1 MKERRIIMKKVIV
14 AMMLMAMTA
23 TTVAGCGSNDTAA
36 DTTTETAAE
45 DTTADTADAAEDT
58 AADTAAAGAASGAI
72 SVLSR
77 EDGSGTRGA
86 FIELTGIEEKDSNG
100 NKTDNTKK
108 DALICKST
116 DVVLTQVS
124 GDKNAIGYISFG
136 SLNDTVKA
144 LKVEGVE
151 PSTAT
156 IESGDYKIV
165 RPFNIAVKDGLSD
178 AAQDFENYILS
189 SEGQDIIEKAGYIK
203 IDKSAAAY
211 ASNNASGKVVVSG
224 SSSVT
229 PVMEKL
235 AEAYQKANTNVT
247 VDVQQSDSSTGIKD
261 AINGTS
267 DIGMA
272 SRDISD
278 DELSQGI
285 KSVTIAQD
293 AIAVIVNKD
302 NAVEDI
308 TMDEI
313 KAIYTGSKTTWSDES
328 K

>member
-1 MKERRIIMKKVIV
+1 MKACTQGAERKGANPKAQRASIRKRFYIMKTRTSKLAAIFTSV
-14 AMMLMAMTA
+14 AL
-23 TTVAGCGSNDTAA
+23 
-36 DTTTETAAE
+36 
-45 DTTADTADAAEDT
+45 
-58 AADTAAAGAASGAI
+58 AAAMLASCGGSSDKI
-72 SVLSR
+72 TVISR

-86 FIELTGIEEKDSNG
+86 FIELTGIEEKDADG

-235 AEAYQKANTNVT
+235 AEAYQKVNTNVT

-302 NAVEDI
+302 NAVDDI

>member
-1 MKERRIIMKKVIV
+1 MKTCTQGAERKGANQKAPRASIRKRFYIMKTRTSKLTAIFTSVALAATMLASCGGNSDKITVI
-14 AMMLMAMTA
+14 
-23 TTVAGCGSNDTAA
+23 
-36 DTTTETAAE
+36 
-45 DTTADTADAAEDT
+45 
-58 AADTAAAGAASGAI
+58 
-72 SVLSR
+72 SR

-211 ASNNASGKVVVSG
+211 SSNNASGKVVVSG

>member
-1 MKERRIIMKKVIV
+1 MKTRTSKLAAIFTSVALAATMLASCGGSSDKITVI
-14 AMMLMAMTA
+14 
-23 TTVAGCGSNDTAA
+23 
-36 DTTTETAAE
+36 
-45 DTTADTADAAEDT
+45 
-58 AADTAAAGAASGAI
+58 
-72 SVLSR
+72 SR

-86 FIELTGIEEKDSNG
+86 FIELTGIEEKDADG

>member
-1 MKERRIIMKKVIV
+1 MKTCTQGAERKGANQKAPKASIRKRFYIMKTRTSKLAAIFTSVALAATMLASCGGSSDKITVI
-14 AMMLMAMTA
+14 
-23 TTVAGCGSNDTAA
+23 
-36 DTTTETAAE
+36 
-45 DTTADTADAAEDT
+45 
-58 AADTAAAGAASGAI
+58 
-72 SVLSR
+72 SR

-124 GDKNAIGYISFG
+124 GDKNAIGYISIWLTETIF
-136 SLNDTVKA
+136 SKMA

-189 SEGQDIIEKAGYIK
+189 SDGQDIIEKAGYIK

-313 KAIYTGSKTTWSDES
+313 KSIYTGSKTTWSDES

>member
-1 MKERRIIMKKVIV
+1 MKTRTSKLAAIFTSVALAATMLASCGGSSDKITVI
-14 AMMLMAMTA
+14 
-23 TTVAGCGSNDTAA
+23 
-36 DTTTETAAE
+36 
-45 DTTADTADAAEDT
+45 
-58 AADTAAAGAASGAI
+58 
-72 SVLSR
+72 SR

-151 PSTAT
+151 PSTST

-235 AEAYQKANTNVT
+235 AESYQKANTNVT

>member
-1 MKERRIIMKKVIV
+1 MKTCTQGAERKGANQKARRASIRKRFYIMKTRTSKLAAIFTSV
-14 AMMLMAMTA
+14 AL
-23 TTVAGCGSNDTAA
+23 
-36 DTTTETAAE
+36 
-45 DTTADTADAAEDT
+45 
-58 AADTAAAGAASGAI
+58 AAAMLASCGGSSDKI
-72 SVLSR
+72 TVISR

-189 SEGQDIIEKAGYIK
+189 SDGQDIIEKAGYIK

-313 KAIYTGSKTTWSDES
+313 KSIYTGSKTTWSDES

>member
-1 MKERRIIMKKVIV
+1 MKTRTSKLAEIFTSVALAATMLASCGGSSDKITVI
-14 AMMLMAMTA
+14 
-23 TTVAGCGSNDTAA
+23 
-36 DTTTETAAE
+36 
-45 DTTADTADAAEDT
+45 
-58 AADTAAAGAASGAI
+58 
-72 SVLSR
+72 SR

-313 KAIYTGSKTTWSDES
+313 KSIYTGSKTTWSDES

>member
-1 MKERRIIMKKVIV
+1 MKTRTSKLAAIFTSVALAATMLASCGGSSDKITVI
-14 AMMLMAMTA
+14 
-23 TTVAGCGSNDTAA
+23 
-36 DTTTETAAE
+36 
-45 DTTADTADAAEDT
+45 
-58 AADTAAAGAASGAI
+58 
-72 SVLSR
+72 SR

-189 SEGQDIIEKAGYIK
+189 SDGQDIIEKAGYIK

-235 AEAYQKANTNVT
+235 AESYQKANTNVT

-278 DELSQGI
+278 DELSHGI

>member
-1 MKERRIIMKKVIV
+1 MKTRTSKLASVFTSV
-14 AMMLMAMTA
+14 AL
-23 TTVAGCGSNDTAA
+23 
-36 DTTTETAAE
+36 
-45 DTTADTADAAEDT
+45 
-58 AADTAAAGAASGAI
+58 AAAMLASCGGSSDKI
-72 SVLSR
+72 TVISR

-86 FIELTGIEEKDSNG
+86 FIELTGIEEKDPNG

-178 AAQDFENYILS
+178 AAKDFENYILS
-189 SEGQDIIEKAGYIK
+189 SEGQDVIEGAGYIK
-203 IDKSAAAY
+203 IDKSAAAFS
-211 ASNNASGKVVVSG
+211 SNNASGKVVVSG

-235 AEAYQKANTNVT
+235 AESYQKVNTNVT

-285 KSVTIAQD
+285 RSVTIAQD

-302 NAVEDI
+302 NSVDDI
-308 TMDEI
+308 SMDDI
-313 KAIYTGSKTTWSDES
+313 KAIYTGTKTTWSDES

>member
-1 MKERRIIMKKVIV
+1 MKTCTQGAERKGANQKAPRASIRKRFYIMKTRTSKLAAIFTSVALAATMLASCGGSSDKITVI
-14 AMMLMAMTA
+14 
-23 TTVAGCGSNDTAA
+23 
-36 DTTTETAAE
+36 
-45 DTTADTADAAEDT
+45 
-58 AADTAAAGAASGAI
+58 
-72 SVLSR
+72 SR

-211 ASNNASGKVVVSG
+211 SSNNASGKVVVSG

-267 DIGMA
+267 YIGMA

-302 NAVEDI
+302 NAVDDI

>member
-1 MKERRIIMKKVIV
+1 MKTRTSKLAAIFTSVALAATMLASCGGNSDKITVI
-14 AMMLMAMTA
+14 
-23 TTVAGCGSNDTAA
+23 
-36 DTTTETAAE
+36 
-45 DTTADTADAAEDT
+45 
-58 AADTAAAGAASGAI
+58 
-72 SVLSR
+72 SR

-189 SEGQDIIEKAGYIK
+189 SDGQDIIEKAGYIK

>member
-1 MKERRIIMKKVIV
+1 MKTCTQGAERKGANQKARRASIRKRFYIMKTRTSKLAAIFTSV
-14 AMMLMAMTA
+14 AL
-23 TTVAGCGSNDTAA
+23 
-36 DTTTETAAE
+36 
-45 DTTADTADAAEDT
+45 
-58 AADTAAAGAASGAI
+58 AAAMLASCGGSSDKI
-72 SVLSR
+72 TVISR

-156 IESGDYKIV
+156 IENGDYKIV

>member
-1 MKERRIIMKKVIV
+1 MKTCTQGAERKGANQKARRASIRKRFYIMKTRTSKLAAIFTSVALAATMLASCGGSSDKITVI
-14 AMMLMAMTA
+14 
-23 TTVAGCGSNDTAA
+23 
-36 DTTTETAAE
+36 
-45 DTTADTADAAEDT
+45 
-58 AADTAAAGAASGAI
+58 
-72 SVLSR
+72 SR

-272 SRDISD
+272 SRVISD

-302 NAVEDI
+302 NAVDDI

>member
-1 MKERRIIMKKVIV
+1 MKTCTQGAERKGANQTAQRASIRKRFYIMKTRTSKLAAIFTSVALAATMLASCGGSSDKITVI
-14 AMMLMAMTA
+14 
-23 TTVAGCGSNDTAA
+23 
-36 DTTTETAAE
+36 
-45 DTTADTADAAEDT
+45 
-58 AADTAAAGAASGAI
+58 
-72 SVLSR
+72 SR

-165 RPFNIAVKDGLSD
+165 RPYNIAVKDGLSD
-178 AAQDFENYILS
+178 AAQDYENYILS

-235 AEAYQKANTNVT
+235 AESYQKANTNVT

-302 NAVEDI
+302 NTVEDI

>member
-1 MKERRIIMKKVIV
+1 MKTRTSKLAAVFTSV
-14 AMMLMAMTA
+14 AL
-23 TTVAGCGSNDTAA
+23 
-36 DTTTETAAE
+36 
-45 DTTADTADAAEDT
+45 
-58 AADTAAAGAASGAI
+58 AAAMLASCGGSSDKI
-72 SVLSR
+72 TVISR

-136 SLNDTVKA
+136 SLNNTVKA

-189 SEGQDIIEKAGYIK
+189 SEGQDVIEGAGYIK
-203 IDKSAAAY
+203 IDKSAAAFS
-211 ASNNASGKVVVSG
+211 SNNASGKVVVSG

-235 AEAYQKANTNVT
+235 AESYQKVNTNVT

-302 NAVEDI
+302 NSVDDI
-308 TMDEI
+308 SMDDI
-313 KAIYTGSKTTWSDES
+313 KAIYTGTKTTWSDES

>member
-1 MKERRIIMKKVIV
+1 MKTRTSKLAAIFTSVALAATMLASCGGSSDKITVI
-14 AMMLMAMTA
+14 
-23 TTVAGCGSNDTAA
+23 
-36 DTTTETAAE
+36 
-45 DTTADTADAAEDT
+45 
-58 AADTAAAGAASGAI
+58 
-72 SVLSR
+72 SR

-302 NAVEDI
+302 NAVDDI
-308 TMDEI
+308 SMDEI

>member
-1 MKERRIIMKKVIV
+1 MKTRTSKLAAIFTSVALAATMLASCGGSSDKITVI
-14 AMMLMAMTA
+14 
-23 TTVAGCGSNDTAA
+23 
-36 DTTTETAAE
+36 
-45 DTTADTADAAEDT
+45 
-58 AADTAAAGAASGAI
+58 
-72 SVLSR
+72 SR

-144 LKVEGVE
+144 LKVEGVG

-302 NAVEDI
+302 NAVDDI

>member
-1 MKERRIIMKKVIV
+1 MKTCTQGAERKGANQKAPRASIRKRFYIMKTRTSKLAAIFTSVALAATMLASCGGNSDKITVI
-14 AMMLMAMTA
+14 
-23 TTVAGCGSNDTAA
+23 
-36 DTTTETAAE
+36 
-45 DTTADTADAAEDT
+45 
-58 AADTAAAGAASGAI
+58 
-72 SVLSR
+72 SR

-211 ASNNASGKVVVSG
+211 SSNNASGKVVVSG

-235 AEAYQKANTNVT
+235 AESYQKANTNVT

>member
-1 MKERRIIMKKVIV
+1 MKTCTQGAERKGANQKAQRSSIRKRFYIMKTRTSKLAAIFTSVALAATMLASCGGSSDKITVI
-14 AMMLMAMTA
+14 
-23 TTVAGCGSNDTAA
+23 
-36 DTTTETAAE
+36 
-45 DTTADTADAAEDT
+45 
-58 AADTAAAGAASGAI
+58 
-72 SVLSR
+72 SR

-235 AEAYQKANTNVT
+235 AESYQKANTNVT

-302 NAVEDI
+302 NAVDDI

>member
-1 MKERRIIMKKVIV
+1 MKTCTQGAERKGANQKARRASIRKRFYIMKTRTSKLAAIFTSV
-14 AMMLMAMTA
+14 AL
-23 TTVAGCGSNDTAA
+23 
-36 DTTTETAAE
+36 
-45 DTTADTADAAEDT
+45 
-58 AADTAAAGAASGAI
+58 AAAMLASCGGSSDKI
-72 SVLSR
+72 TVISR

-235 AEAYQKANTNVT
+235 AESYQKANTNVT

-302 NAVEDI
+302 NAVDDI

>member
-1 MKERRIIMKKVIV
+1 MKTCTQGAERKGANQKARRASIRKRFYIMKTRTSKLAAIFTSV
-14 AMMLMAMTA
+14 AL
-23 TTVAGCGSNDTAA
+23 
-36 DTTTETAAE
+36 
-45 DTTADTADAAEDT
+45 
-58 AADTAAAGAASGAI
+58 AAAMLASCGGSSDKI
-72 SVLSR
+72 TVISR

-211 ASNNASGKVVVSG
+211 SSNNASGKVVVSG

-235 AEAYQKANTNVT
+235 AESYQKANTNVT

>member
-1 MKERRIIMKKVIV
+1 MKTCTQGAERKGANQKAPRASVRKRFYIMKTRTSKLAAIFTSVALAATMLASCGGSSDKITVI
-14 AMMLMAMTA
+14 
-23 TTVAGCGSNDTAA
+23 
-36 DTTTETAAE
+36 
-45 DTTADTADAAEDT
+45 
-58 AADTAAAGAASGAI
+58 
-72 SVLSR
+72 SR

-178 AAQDFENYILS
+178 AAQDFENYVLS
-189 SEGQDIIEKAGYIK
+189 SDGQDIIEKAGYIK

>member
-1 MKERRIIMKKVIV
+1 MRTCTQGAERKGANQKAPRASIRKRFYIMKTRTSKLAAIFTSV
-14 AMMLMAMTA
+14 AL
-23 TTVAGCGSNDTAA
+23 
-36 DTTTETAAE
+36 
-45 DTTADTADAAEDT
+45 
-58 AADTAAAGAASGAI
+58 AAAMLASCGGSSDKI
-72 SVLSR
+72 TVISR

-302 NAVEDI
+302 NAVDDI

>member
-1 MKERRIIMKKVIV
+1 MKTCTQGAERKGANQKARRASIRKRFYIMKTRTSKLAAIFTSV
-14 AMMLMAMTA
+14 AL
-23 TTVAGCGSNDTAA
+23 
-36 DTTTETAAE
+36 
-45 DTTADTADAAEDT
+45 
-58 AADTAAAGAASGAI
+58 AAAMLASCGGSSDKI
-72 SVLSR
+72 TVISR

-235 AEAYQKANTNVT
+235 AESYQKANTNVT

>member
-1 MKERRIIMKKVIV
+1 MKTRTSKLAAVFTSV
-14 AMMLMAMTA
+14 AL
-23 TTVAGCGSNDTAA
+23 
-36 DTTTETAAE
+36 
-45 DTTADTADAAEDT
+45 
-58 AADTAAAGAASGAI
+58 AAAMLASCGGSSDKI
-72 SVLSR
+72 TVISR

-86 FIELTGIEEKDSNG
+86 FIELTGIEEKDPNG

-189 SEGQDIIEKAGYIK
+189 SEGQEVIEGAGYIK
-203 IDKSAAAY
+203 IDKSAAAFS
-211 ASNNASGKVVVSG
+211 SNNASGKVVVSG

-235 AEAYQKANTNVT
+235 AESYQKVNTNVT

-285 KSVTIAQD
+285 RSVTIAQD

-302 NAVEDI
+302 NSVDDI
-308 TMDEI
+308 SMDDI
-313 KAIYTGSKTTWSDES
+313 KAIYTGTKTTWSDES

>member
-1 MKERRIIMKKVIV
+1 MKTRTSKLAAIFTSVALAATMLASCGGSSDKITVI
-14 AMMLMAMTA
+14 
-23 TTVAGCGSNDTAA
+23 
-36 DTTTETAAE
+36 
-45 DTTADTADAAEDT
+45 
-58 AADTAAAGAASGAI
+58 
-72 SVLSR
+72 SR

-178 AAQDFENYILS
+178 A
-189 SEGQDIIEKAGYIK
+189 GQDIIEKAGYIK

-235 AEAYQKANTNVT
+235 AESYQKANTNVT

>member
-1 MKERRIIMKKVIV
+1 MKTRTSKLAAIFTSV
-14 AMMLMAMTA
+14 ALAATML
-23 TTVAGCGSNDTAA
+23 AGCGGNSDKITV
-36 DTTTETAAE
+36 
-45 DTTADTADAAEDT
+45 
-58 AADTAAAGAASGAI
+58 I
-72 SVLSR
+72 SR

>member
-1 MKERRIIMKKVIV
+1 MKTRTSKLAAIFTSVALAATMLASCGGNSDKITVI
-14 AMMLMAMTA
+14 
-23 TTVAGCGSNDTAA
+23 
-36 DTTTETAAE
+36 
-45 DTTADTADAAEDT
+45 
-58 AADTAAAGAASGAI
+58 
-72 SVLSR
+72 SR

-235 AEAYQKANTNVT
+235 AEAYQKVNTNVT

>member
-1 MKERRIIMKKVIV
+1 MKTCTQGAERKGANQKAPRASIRKRFYIMKTRTSKLAAIFTSVALAATMLASCGGSSDKITVI
-14 AMMLMAMTA
+14 
-23 TTVAGCGSNDTAA
+23 
-36 DTTTETAAE
+36 
-45 DTTADTADAAEDT
+45 
-58 AADTAAAGAASGAI
+58 
-72 SVLSR
+72 SR

-211 ASNNASGKVVVSG
+211 SSNNASGKVVVSG

-261 AINGTS
+261 AVNGTS

-302 NAVEDI
+302 NAVDDI

>member
-1 MKERRIIMKKVIV
+1 MKTCTQGAERKGANQKARRASIRKRFYIMKTRTSKLAAIFTSV
-14 AMMLMAMTA
+14 AL
-23 TTVAGCGSNDTAA
+23 
-36 DTTTETAAE
+36 
-45 DTTADTADAAEDT
+45 
-58 AADTAAAGAASGAI
+58 AAAMLASCGGSSDKI
-72 SVLSR
+72 TVISR

-211 ASNNASGKVVVSG
+211 ASNNVSGKVVVSG

-302 NAVEDI
+302 NAVDDI
-308 TMDEI
+308 SMDEI

>member
-1 MKERRIIMKKVIV
+1 MKTRTSKLAAIFTSVALAATMLASCGGSSDKITVI
-14 AMMLMAMTA
+14 
-23 TTVAGCGSNDTAA
+23 
-36 DTTTETAAE
+36 
-45 DTTADTADAAEDT
+45 
-58 AADTAAAGAASGAI
+58 
-72 SVLSR
+72 SR

-272 SRDISD
+272 SRGISD

>member
-1 MKERRIIMKKVIV
+1 MKTRTSKLAAIFTSV
-14 AMMLMAMTA
+14 AL
-23 TTVAGCGSNDTAA
+23 
-36 DTTTETAAE
+36 
-45 DTTADTADAAEDT
+45 
-58 AADTAAAGAASGAI
+58 AAAMLASCGGSSDKI
-72 SVLSR
+72 TVISR

-151 PSTAT
+151 PSTET

-302 NAVEDI
+302 NAVDDI

>member
-1 MKERRIIMKKVIV
+1 MKTRTSKLAAIFTSVALAATMLASCGGSSDKITVI
-14 AMMLMAMTA
+14 
-23 TTVAGCGSNDTAA
+23 
-36 DTTTETAAE
+36 
-45 DTTADTADAAEDT
+45 
-58 AADTAAAGAASGAI
+58 
-72 SVLSR
+72 SR

-211 ASNNASGKVVVSG
+211 VSNNASGKVVVSG

-302 NAVEDI
+302 NTVEDI

>member
-1 MKERRIIMKKVIV
+1 MKTCTQGAERKGANQKAPRASIRKRFYIMKTRTSKLAAIFTSVALAATMLASCGGNSDKITVI
-14 AMMLMAMTA
+14 
-23 TTVAGCGSNDTAA
+23 
-36 DTTTETAAE
+36 
-45 DTTADTADAAEDT
+45 
-58 AADTAAAGAASGAI
+58 
-72 SVLSR
+72 SR

-211 ASNNASGKVVVSG
+211 SSNNASGKVVVSG

-302 NAVEDI
+302 NAVEGI

>member
-1 MKERRIIMKKVIV
+1 MKTRTSKLAAIFTSVALAATMLASCGGSSDKITVI
-14 AMMLMAMTA
+14 
-23 TTVAGCGSNDTAA
+23 
-36 DTTTETAAE
+36 
-45 DTTADTADAAEDT
+45 
-58 AADTAAAGAASGAI
+58 
-72 SVLSR
+72 SR

-211 ASNNASGKVVVSG
+211 SSNNASGKVVVSG

>member
-1 MKERRIIMKKVIV
+1 MKTCTQGAERKGANQKAPRASIRKRFYIMKTRTSKLAAIFTSVALAATMLASCGGSSDKITVI
-14 AMMLMAMTA
+14 
-23 TTVAGCGSNDTAA
+23 
-36 DTTTETAAE
+36 
-45 DTTADTADAAEDT
+45 
-58 AADTAAAGAASGAI
+58 
-72 SVLSR
+72 SR

-302 NAVEDI
+302 NAVEYI